1 MDSEL
6 DKRKMSREEDAEV
19 IRCILD
25 GDKEA
30 FSKLQNK
37 YKYIVSAIVRKVIRD
52 EDDVDDLTQ
61 ETFIKAYRAI
71 STFNFDYAFSSWL
84 YKIAS
89 NACIDFLRK
98 KRYYTVSL
106 SRPMY
111 PNNPDYIFEV
121 EDTNSLPDIEL
132 IKSEKAEVVEAAIA
146 ALPEKYRTIINLRHS
161 EELDYAEI
169 AERLKLPLGTVK
181 VNLFRARKML
191 GIALRKHSALFDL
204 KNEKEEDK

>member
-61 ETFIKAYRAI
+61 EIFIKAYRAI

-106 SRPMY
+106 SRPMD

>member
-1 MDSEL
+1 MSSEL
-6 DKRKMSREEDAEV
+6 DRRKMSRDEDAEV
-19 IRCILD
+19 IRRVLA

-61 ETFIKAYRAI
+61 EAFIKAYRALQ
-71 STFNFDYAFSSWL
+71 SFNFDYAFSSWL

-98 KRYYTVSL
+98 KKYYTISL
-106 SRPMY
+106 SRPLD
-111 PNNPDYIFEV
+111 PDNPDYIFEV

-132 IKSEKAEVVEAAIA
+132 IKNERAEVVEAAIA
-146 ALPEKYRTIINLRHS
+146 DLPEKYRTIINLRHS

-169 AERLKLPLGTVK
+169 AEKLNLPLGTVK

-191 GIALRKHSALFDL
+191 GIALRKHASLFDL
-204 KNEKEEDK
+204 PNNISE

>member
-106 SRPMY
+106 SRPMD

>member
-61 ETFIKAYRAI
+61 EIFIKAYRAI

-84 YKIAS
+84 CKIAS

-106 SRPMY
+106 SRPMD